1 MKSIFTK
8 KVLVIVSIVAFVAI
22 SAIVIAFSTG
32 NINYPGLSNP
42 DEIFYQRLDADGEVV
57 YSVTNEELFEQIKG
71 NDGIQQL
78 LFLTDSNILADY
90 IANVTNTEIADK
102 ILELTYGT
110 SDAEL
115 IAELTDEQR
124 DNYSE
129 AFAQT
134 MSLAGFTGIEE
145 DYAEL
150 IIAREKF
157 VLEFADENGVVT
169 ESNVITEYLYSYF
182 DDVSAV
188 NIRFTSESDAEFVME
203 RFNLVSI
210 AGIDLR
216 LYNGYVFDNET
227 LLDEDDEIIE
237 AFLPVDIYYFDEED
251 NILNMDDDIVYTL
264 GVNGIYTDSDDLE
277 YRIDANNDLVDGLLE
292 IVLEEEEIFADLD
305 AAEVYEEANT
315 VYYTVTR
322 TDAYDMDETINVV
335 NDAEEVKFT
344 IDSDGNIWDEGMNDV
359 THTTALVV
367 NKVYTAVEDVVI
379 VSSNNS
385 TELTDEEV
393 LAKYIE
399 MYNYVY
405 GNYRT
410 ALAEDATVADLIA
423 LDDENI
429 HFNYD
434 DLTEINGAVS
444 NYLFNTL
451 AISADDERYSNT
463 PTLLSN
469 GNAGYYYMT
478 YKLDETIKIDI
489 MTTIFDYLEP
499 TVVIP
504 ATIGSS
510 VVLPTTTYY
519 NGTIAWSSDDSE
531 IISSQGV
538 VVNPDVD
545 TDVELTFTLSVF
557 GKTRSFT
564 RTVTVLAEGD
574 TAEVTAVEW
583 TEVSLKTILN
593 DNTVYD
599 LLYDRLLEDYVYG
612 TSGATNIETAL
623 LETRSDLGFV
633 IYDRYLGIDYQSLD
647 AGFLLN
653 SKGDK
658 DLICSFDK
666 TLTSDEAY
674 EITADDLFSYT
685 LSRNAAL
692 YTLYAAQAKELLYSV
707 YFENIFGD
715 QTDLMKNKSDRMDE
729 MYTAIDNSKSE
740 YVYYESLYASMGSTF
755 GYTSYIEYAYA
766 RYGVKSEM
774 ALLQYFVT
782 SELQPHLIQEST
794 ELYEVVEALYP
805 EVQDYY
811 ENYFSLDVN
820 QVLIHLDFDEDGS
833 PDDFNE
839 YKDSLTVAETD
850 AFNALLGQLEIAIDE
865 FQGTFAELVV
875 EYNDASRED
884 ETWGEFKQNGFLIM
898 TESLNG
904 TDDDGVSHS
913 LTYSGTYGVKDTF
926 VEEFVDALIS
936 LYGEYQLPQNLD
948 KDSLFSDLVTTEFGL
963 HLIKV
968 EQGDDFEQP
977 SAEYSETDAANPE
990 YTVGSENDEEM
1001 PSLEQLELFALY
1013 TYYAMV
1019 YDLTDAD
1026 IETRYG
1032 ITIPSIPT
1040 SVNTALV
1047 TYFDNLLSSTY
1058 VLGTININIA
1068 DRIADGEFLTVSYGN
1083 LDNATLMVMLD
1094 EVRDVYFDAILGD
1107 YITE

>member
-1 MKSIFTK
+1 
-8 KVLVIVSIVAFVAI
+8 
-22 SAIVIAFSTG
+22 
-32 NINYPGLSNP
+32 
-42 DEIFYQRLDADGEVV
+42 
-57 YSVTNEELFEQIKG
+57 
-71 NDGIQQL
+71 
-78 LFLTDSNILADY
+78 
-90 IANVTNTEIADK
+90 
-102 ILELTYGT
+102 
-110 SDAEL
+110 
-115 IAELTDEQR
+115 
-124 DNYSE
+124 
-129 AFAQT
+129 
-134 MSLAGFTGIEE
+134 
-145 DYAEL
+145 
-150 IIAREKF
+150 
-157 VLEFADENGVVT
+157 
-169 ESNVITEYLYSYF
+169 
-182 DDVSAV
+182 
-188 NIRFTSESDAEFVME
+188 
-203 RFNLVSI
+203 
-210 AGIDLR
+210 
-216 LYNGYVFDNET
+216 
-227 LLDEDDEIIE
+227 
-237 AFLPVDIYYFDEED
+237 
-251 NILNMDDDIVYTL
+251 
-264 GVNGIYTDSDDLE
+264 
-277 YRIDANNDLVDGLLE
+277 
-292 IVLEEEEIFADLD
+292 
-305 AAEVYEEANT
+305 
-315 VYYTVTR
+315 
-322 TDAYDMDETINVV
+322 
-335 NDAEEVKFT
+335 
-344 IDSDGNIWDEGMNDV
+344 
-359 THTTALVV
+359 
-367 NKVYTAVEDVVI
+367 
-379 VSSNNS
+379 
-385 TELTDEEV
+385 
-393 LAKYIE
+393 
-399 MYNYVY
+399 
-405 GNYRT
+405 
-410 ALAEDATVADLIA
+410 
-423 LDDENI
+423 
-429 HFNYD
+429 
-434 DLTEINGAVS
+434 
-444 NYLFNTL
+444 
-451 AISADDERYSNT
+451 
-463 PTLLSN
+463 
-469 GNAGYYYMT
+469 
-478 YKLDETIKIDI
+478 
-489 MTTIFDYLEP
+489 
-499 TVVIP
+499 
-504 ATIGSS
+504 
-510 VVLPTTTYY
+510 
-519 NGTIAWSSDDSE
+519 
-531 IISSQGV
+531 
-538 VVNPDVD
+538 
-545 TDVELTFTLSVF
+545 
-557 GKTRSFT
+557 
-564 RTVTVLAEGD
+564 
-574 TAEVTAVEW
+574 
-583 TEVSLKTILN
+583 
-593 DNTVYD
+593 
-599 LLYDRLLEDYVYG
+599 
-612 TSGATNIETAL
+612 
-623 LETRSDLGFV
+623 
-633 IYDRYLGIDYQSLD
+633 
-647 AGFLLN
+647 
-653 SKGDK
+653 
-658 DLICSFDK
+658 
-666 TLTSDEAY
+666 
-674 EITADDLFSYT
+674 
-685 LSRNAAL
+685 
-692 YTLYAAQAKELLYSV
+692 
-707 YFENIFGD
+707 
-715 QTDLMKNKSDRMDE
+715 
-729 MYTAIDNSKSE
+729 
-740 YVYYESLYASMGSTF
+740 MGSTF